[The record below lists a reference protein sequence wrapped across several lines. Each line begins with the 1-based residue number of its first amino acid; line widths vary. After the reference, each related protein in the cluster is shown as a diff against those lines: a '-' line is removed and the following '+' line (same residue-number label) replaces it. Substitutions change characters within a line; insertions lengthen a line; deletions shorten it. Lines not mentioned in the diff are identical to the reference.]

1 MPPFEDIGFMLLDIA
16 RRCGVDAARIV
27 PADADAAAVDLG
39 TPDRSGY
46 FVVGAVPLFASDGAR
61 ASLLLLNVTPR
72 VLSERERA
80 VLRGMA
86 HEAQVQLR
94 LAHPSASF
102 PSA

>member
-1 MPPFEDIGFMLLDIA
+1 MPPFEDIGFMLIDIA

-27 PADADAAAVDLG
+27 SGDAVAVAVDLS

-46 FVVGAVPLFASDGAR
+46 FVVGAVPLFASDGTR

-94 LAHPSASF
+94 LADPSASF

>member
-1 MPPFEDIGFMLLDIA
+1 MPSFEDIGFMLIDIA

-27 PADADAAAVDLG
+27 AGDAVVDLG

-46 FVVGAVPLFASDGAR
+46 FVVGAVPLVASDGMR
-61 ASLLLLNVTPR
+61 ASLLLLNVAPR
-72 VLSERERA
+72 VLSDRELA

-94 LAHPSASF
+94 LSNPSASF

>member
-1 MPPFEDIGFMLLDIA
+1 MPSFEDIGFMLIDIA

-27 PADADAAAVDLG
+27 SGDAVVDLS

-46 FVVGAVPLFASDGAR
+46 FVVGAVSLFASDGTR

-72 VLSERERA
+72 VLSDREHA

-94 LAHPSASF
+94 LSNPSASF

>member
-1 MPPFEDIGFMLLDIA
+1 MPSFEDIGFMLIDVA

-27 PADADAAAVDLG
+27 SGDAVVDLS
-39 TPDRSGY
+39 TPDRTGY
-46 FVVGAVPLFASDGAR
+46 FVVGAVPLVAADGTR
-61 ASLLLLNVTPR
+61 ASLLLLSVTPR
-72 VLSERERA
+72 VLSDRQHA

-94 LAHPSASF
+94 LSNPSASF

>member
-1 MPPFEDIGFMLLDIA
+1 MPSFEDIGFMLIDIA

-27 PADADAAAVDLG
+27 SGDAVVDLS

-46 FVVGAVPLFASDGAR
+46 FVVGAVSLFASDGTR

-94 LAHPSASF
+94 LADPSASF

>member
-1 MPPFEDIGFMLLDIA
+1 MLIDIA

-27 PADADAAAVDLG
+27 SGDAVAVDLS

-46 FVVGAVPLFASDGAR
+46 FVVGAVPLFASDGTR

-94 LAHPSASF
+94 LANPSASF

>member
-1 MPPFEDIGFMLLDIA
+1 MPSFEDIGFMLIDIA

-27 PADADAAAVDLG
+27 SGDAVVDLS

-46 FVVGAVPLFASDGAR
+46 FAVGAVSLFASDGTR
-61 ASLLLLNVTPR
+61 ASLLLLSVTPR
-72 VLSERERA
+72 VLSDRERA

-94 LAHPSASF
+94 LSNPSASF

>member
-1 MPPFEDIGFMLLDIA
+1 MPSFEDIGFMLIEIA

-27 PADADAAAVDLG
+27 SGDAVVDLS

-46 FVVGAVPLFASDGAR
+46 FVVGAVSLFASDGTR

-72 VLSERERA
+72 VLSDRQHA

-94 LAHPSASF
+94 LANPSASF

>member
-1 MPPFEDIGFMLLDIA
+1 MPPFEDIGFMLIDIA

-27 PADADAAAVDLG
+27 SGDAVVDLS

-46 FVVGAVPLFASDGAR
+46 FVVGAVPLFASDGTG

-94 LAHPSASF
+94 LANPSASF

>member
-1 MPPFEDIGFMLLDIA
+1 MPSFEDIGFMLIDIA

-27 PADADAAAVDLG
+27 SGDAVVDLS

-46 FVVGAVPLFASDGAR
+46 FVVGAVPLFASDGTG
-61 ASLLLLNVTPR
+61 ASLLLLSVTPR
-72 VLSERERA
+72 VLSDRERA

-94 LAHPSASF
+94 LSNPSASF

>member
-1 MPPFEDIGFMLLDIA
+1 MPPFEDIGFMLIDIA

-27 PADADAAAVDLG
+27 PADAVAVDLG

-46 FVVGAVPLFASDGAR
+46 FVVGAVPLFASDGTR
-61 ASLLLLNVTPR
+61 ANLLLLNVTPR

-94 LAHPSASF
+94 LANPSASF

>member
-1 MPPFEDIGFMLLDIA
+1 MPPFEDIGFMLIDIA

-27 PADADAAAVDLG
+27 SGDAVAVDLS

-46 FVVGAVPLFASDGAR
+46 FVVGAVPLLASDGTR

-94 LAHPSASF
+94 LANPSASF

>member
-1 MPPFEDIGFMLLDIA
+1 MPSFEDIGFMLIDIA

-27 PADADAAAVDLG
+27 SGDAVVDLS

-46 FVVGAVPLFASDGAR
+46 FVVGAVSLFASDGTR
-61 ASLLLLNVTPR
+61 ASLLLLSVTPR
-72 VLSERERA
+72 VLSDRERA

-94 LAHPSASF
+94 LSNPSASF

>member
-1 MPPFEDIGFMLLDIA
+1 MPPFEDIGFMLIDIA

-27 PADADAAAVDLG
+27 SGEPVAVDLDA
-39 TPDRSGY
+39 PDRTGY
-46 FVVGAVPLFASDGAR
+46 FVVAAVPLFASDGTR
-61 ASLLLLNVTPR
+61 ASLLLLNAAPR
-72 VLSERERA
+72 VLSDRERA

-94 LAHPSASF
+94 LSDPSASL